1 MCIPFARAQP
11 AASRGRSLSVCVFRR
26 AGGASKGAADRS
38 LSLFRTQRPTTTT
51 STAHNTGQKGD
62 HQDSVCAG
70 TLVLSYWAP
79 LLGFPRPP
87 TSPRPTHRLSPRARN
102 VGGSSSSTAS
112 PFDLLA
118 ISRGKQQKEQTDRE
132 QQQQQDEQSSRIR
145 RCSSNGAHCGHR
157 ARTRRCQRSGH
168 GPPRASEWPG
178 SVWRLAANRVRTYAA
193 IHANVCAS
201 KCATVT
207 DCSLAQHPP
216 APPSMLRLLAR
227 RRPYRPTLPWP
238 VPTTPA
244 QPAPCCNLR
253 NGTCTSDTEMRIH
266 QRSSTVV

>member
-1 MCIPFARAQP
+1 MCIPLSRAPSQQP
-11 AASRGRSLSVCVFRR
+11 ASGGRGRSLSVCVFRR

-51 STAHNTGQKGD
+51 TTAHNTGQKGD

-102 VGGSSSSTAS
+102 VGGSSSSSTAS

-132 QQQQQDEQSSRIR
+132 QQQQKQDEQSSRTC
-145 RCSSNGAHCGHR
+145 RCSSDGAHRGHR
-157 ARTRRCQRSGH
+157 ARTCRCQRSGH

-178 SVWRLAANRVRTYAA
+178 PVWRLVADRVRTLLLLCVESA
-193 IHANVCAS
+193 CRQ
-201 KCATVT
+201 
-207 DCSLAQHPP
+207 CS
-216 APPSMLRLLAR
+216 R
-227 RRPYRPTLPWP
+227 Y
-238 VPTTPA
+238 
-244 QPAPCCNLR
+244 
-253 NGTCTSDTEMRIH
+253 
-266 QRSSTVV
+266 